1 MVAQDPK
8 VIRVVQVATRM
19 NIGGASLMI
28 IDLLNGLDETRFHQV
43 LIHGQTSADEGSIFT
58 RVRGE
63 RVDTNLPQLRRAPNL
78 WRDLQSLI
86 ALVKALRRLR
96 PHIVHTHMAKAGAL
110 GRLAAWMIGVPIR
123 IHTYHGHLLTGYFPR
138 WKTALVI
145 GTERLLSRITTF
157 AIVDGR
163 LPREALI
170 SANIISPRTS
180 RSIPP
185 AVTPLCRHDAA
196 DVRRSFGLPSS
207 GSIVGFVGRL
217 SQIKRPDR
225 VVSLA
230 RELPEM
236 HFAIFGDGP
245 LYHDI
250 IKETKDLKNVTCLGW
265 QVDLSRVMSS
275 LSLLVLTSDNE
286 GIPLSVMEAAS
297 IGIPT
302 VALNSGGV
310 SEFVL
315 DGVTGMIVEHEEQL
329 GHAIT
334 QLLTD
339 YELLSRMGAAAQ
351 SRALKDFGLRQYL
364 EAHED
369 IYLTLLKGR
378 SPDTLR

>member
-1 MVAQDPK
+1 
-8 VIRVVQVATRM
+8 M

>member
-1 MVAQDPK
+1 
-8 VIRVVQVATRM
+8 
-19 NIGGASLMI
+19 
-28 IDLLNGLDETRFHQV
+28 
-43 LIHGQTSADEGSIFT
+43 
-58 RVRGE
+58 
-63 RVDTNLPQLRRAPNL
+63 
-78 WRDLQSLI
+78 
-86 ALVKALRRLR
+86 
-96 PHIVHTHMAKAGAL
+96 
-110 GRLAAWMIGVPIR
+110 
-123 IHTYHGHLLTGYFPR
+123 
-138 WKTALVI
+138 
-145 GTERLLSRITTF
+145 
-157 AIVDGR
+157 
-163 LPREALI
+163 
-170 SANIISPRTS
+170 
-180 RSIPP
+180 
-185 AVTPLCRHDAA
+185 
-196 DVRRSFGLPSS
+196 
-207 GSIVGFVGRL
+207 
-217 SQIKRPDR
+217 
-225 VVSLA
+225 
-230 RELPEM
+230 M

-250 IKETKDLKNVTCLGW
+250 IKETKYLKNVTCLGW

-364 EAHED
+364 ESHED
-369 IYLTLLKGR
+369 VYLTLLKGR
-378 SPDTLR
+378 SPDTLQ